1 MIIEFFPLLPL
12 SVPPCL
18 CGIFFNILKTP
29 ERIIWTAAIG
39 SALAAAYFM
48 PASVLGMDLCL
59 FKRLT
64 SVECPFC
71 GMTRSVHLAAH
82 GDISSALTYNPMG
95 VVLVLALL
103 VMVPV
108 IWRGGPGPATIKVFT
123 MFLAAGFLA
132 GWLLRLIIT

>member
-1 MIIEFFPLLPL
+1 M
-12 SVPPCL
+12 ST
-18 CGIFFNILKTP
+18 K

-39 SALAAAYFM
+39 AALAAAYFM

-71 GMTRSVHLAAH
+71 GMTRSMHLAAR
-82 GDISSALTYNPMG
+82 GDISSALTQNPMG
-95 VVLVLALL
+95 VVLVLVLL
-103 VMVPV
+103 AMLPV
-108 IWRGGPGPATIKVFT
+108 IWRGGPTPATIKLLS